1 MTHDK
6 TTKLIHVG
14 TISGAHGIKGE
25 VKIRSFTS
33 NPRAI
38 ADYQPLYDAKQTR
51 EYRIAIVGTSK
62 DHLIARIEGIIDRN
76 QAELLRQVE
85 LYAPRDRIPTP
96 TDEDEILLEDLI
108 GLTVKLTDGVVYGS
122 ITGFMNYGAGDIL
135 EITPTDSKK
144 PELYSFS
151 YANFP
156 EIFINNGY
164 LIFQPPEVLN
174 AANSQNKDTD

>member
-14 TISGAHGIKGE
+14 TISGAHGIKGD

-33 NPRAI
+33 KPRAI
-38 ADYQPLYDAKQTR
+38 ADYQPLSDAKQSR
-51 EYRIAIVGTSK
+51 EYRFTIIGVVK
-62 DHLIARIEGIIDRN
+62 DHLIARIEGITDRN

-85 LYAPRDRIPTP
+85 LYAPRERIPSP
-96 TDEDEILLEDLI
+96 EDEDEILLEDLV
-108 GLTVKLTDGVVYGS
+108 GLTVKLADGTVHGK

-144 PELYSFS
+144 PELYSFT

-156 EIFINNGY
+156 DIFYDEGY
-164 LIFQPPEVLN
+164 VILQPPEILN
-174 AANSQNKDTD
+174 AAQPENKTTD